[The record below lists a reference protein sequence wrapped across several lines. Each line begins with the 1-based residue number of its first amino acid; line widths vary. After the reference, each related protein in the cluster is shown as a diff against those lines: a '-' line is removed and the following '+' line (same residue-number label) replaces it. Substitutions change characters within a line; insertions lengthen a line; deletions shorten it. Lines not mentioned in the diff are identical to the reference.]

1 MGPRVLVESAIR
13 DAYERL
19 GKQTKSQQAAD
30 LAYSDDL
37 SDAAY
42 VLAEAVVELDDIIE
56 MLTSR
61 LDALEQALREAGLP
75 VPDLPAPD

>member
-1 MGPRVLVESAIR
+1 LVESAIR

-19 GKQTKSQQAAD
+19 GKGSESQDAVG

-42 VLAEAVVELDDIIE
+42 VLAEAVIDLGDLIEL
-56 MLTSR
+56 LSAR
-61 LDALEQALREAGLP
+61 VDALEQSLRDARFPLPDLP
-75 VPDLPAPD
+75 VPD